1 MVGAASRYAARV
13 ERSLWAVILGTFT
26 LRLSTGLTGTML
38 VYYLD
43 ELPQHGG
50 EAVDPLVLGIFA
62 ATFYIAELALSP
74 VFGPLADRFGYHRVM
89 ELGPAFGATAVIM
102 TGITTNLW
110 ILGATRWLEG
120 SSTAASVPSILGF
133 IAIATVADEGLRG
146 KAAARFEM
154 ATLAGLGAGFV
165 VAGVLWKF
173 VGPIGFFLNAG
184 LYGVS
189 WGIYRFG
196 VSDPRA
202 NHGGREHRSRT
213 TLRRYWEILSGAH
226 VWLLAPTW
234 IAVNA
239 AIGIWSAQGLF
250 AFVSDPKPQFADQ
263 WLMQGISS
271 MTASAAI
278 AVGGVVFVAGLIYW
292 GNRFKALRRTTII
305 FYGILGGAALV
316 GGALV
321 VNHGRDLPSVAL
333 VGSALVVVAGLF
345 VLAGATP
352 AAVGLLADMSE
363 PYPQDRGAIMGLYS
377 VFLALGQITG
387 SLIGG
392 AAAHWKA
399 IDGLLLATL
408 VLLAIALGPL
418 RRLRRYEDQVGPVGS
433 VEPSPAE

>member
-1 MVGAASRYAARV
+1 MARAASRYAARV

-43 ELPQHGG
+43 ELPRHGG
-50 EAVDPLVLGIFA
+50 EAVDPLVLGVFA
-62 ATFYIAELALSP
+62 ATFYIAELTLSP
-74 VFGPLADRFGYHRVM
+74 VFGPIADRFGYHRVM
-89 ELGPAFGATAVIM
+89 ELGPAFGATAVIL
-102 TGITTNLW
+102 TGVTTNLW
-110 ILGATRWLEG
+110 ILGTTRWLEG

-133 IAIATVADEGLRG
+133 IAIATAADEGLRG

-165 VAGVLWKF
+165 AAGLMWRLF
-173 VGPIGFFLNAG
+173 GPIGFFLNAG
-184 LYGVS
+184 MYGVS
-189 WGIYRFG
+189 WAIYRFG
-196 VSDPRA
+196 VRDPRA
-202 NHGGREHRSRT
+202 DHGGREHRPRT
-213 TLRRYWEILSGAH
+213 TLRRYWAILSGAH

-250 AFVSDPKPQFADQ
+250 AFVSDPKPEFADQ

-271 MTASAAI
+271 VTASAAI

-292 GNRFKALRRTTII
+292 GNRFKTLRRTTII

-321 VNHGRDLPSVAL
+321 VNHGRDLPIPVLA
-333 VGSALVVVAGLF
+333 GFALVVIAGLF

-363 PYPQDRGAIMGLYS
+363 PYPEDRGAIMGLYS
-377 VFLALGQITG
+377 VFLALGQIGG
-387 SLIGG
+387 SLLGG
-392 AAAHWKA
+392 MASQWKA

-408 VLLAIALGPL
+408 ILLAGALGPL
-418 RRLRRYEDQVGPVGS
+418 WWLRRYEHQVGPGAAVPSGS
-433 VEPSPAE
+433 LE

>member
-1 MVGAASRYAARV
+1 V

-38 VYYLD
+38 IYYLD
-43 ELPQHGG
+43 DLPKHGG
-50 EAVDPLVLGIFA
+50 QPVDPFVLGIFA
-62 ATFYIAELALSP
+62 ATFYIAELSLSP
-74 VFGPLADRFGYHRVM
+74 VFGPLADRFGYHRIM
-89 ELGPAFGATAVIM
+89 ELGPAFGATAVIL

-110 ILGATRWLEG
+110 ILGGTRWLEG

-133 IAIATVADEGLRG
+133 IAIATAADEGLRG

-165 VAGVLWKF
+165 VAGILWRLL
-173 VGPIGFFLNAG
+173 GPIGFFLNAG

-189 WGIYRFG
+189 WLIYRFG

-202 NHGGREHRSRT
+202 DHGGREHRPRT
-213 TLRRYWEILSGAH
+213 TLHRYWQILSGAH

-250 AFVSDPKPQFADQ
+250 AFVSDPKPEFADQ

-271 MTASAAI
+271 VTASAAI
-278 AVGGVVFVAGLIYW
+278 AAGGVVFVAGLIYW

-321 VNHGRDLPSVAL
+321 INHGARLPIPVLAAF
-333 VGSALVVVAGLF
+333 ALVVVAGLF

-363 PYPQDRGAIMGLYS
+363 PYPEDRGAIMGLYS
-377 VFLALGQITG
+377 VFLALGQIGG
-387 SLIGG
+387 SLLGG
-392 AAAHWKA
+392 AAAGWKA

-408 VLLAIALGPL
+408 LLLVSALGPL
-418 RRLRRYEDQVGPVGS
+418 WWLRRYEHQVGAV
-433 VEPSPAE
+433 VAARPSPAE